1 MQIEYIP
8 ISQLHPAPYNP
19 RTIDK
24 KEFSGLKKSLETF
37 GFVDPAIVNKRNNII
52 VGGHMRVQAWKQLG
66 NTTAPVV
73 FVDLDE
79 HEERKLNVILN
90 SQAISGQYDE
100 LKLAELLETFKV
112 DDDYDALRLGE
123 LEPADDSSTT
133 EEKGS
138 LNDKFLVPPF
148 SVLDTRQG
156 YWQDHKKKWL
166 ELGIESEKGRDD
178 ALLYGAAKGRTDIVS
193 QRIMQ
198 AGGGTSV
205 FDPVLCE
212 LMYKWFNKH
221 NGIIIDPFAGGSVCG
236 VVASKLN
243 MPYVGLEL
251 RKEQVDANVEQ
262 GDKLELAPM
271 PTWLPGDSAESLP
284 QLIEQDFKAD
294 MLFTCPPYAD
304 LEVYSNDPHDLSNM
318 PYPQFLKAYTDIITK
333 ACAVLRDDSF
343 AVIVVGEVRDKKGIY
358 YNFVGDTINA
368 FISAGLAYYNEI
380 ILVNSIG
387 SLPLRAG
394 KTFNSGRKI
403 GKVHQNVLVF
413 YKGNPKNIKNTFG
426 EVELPEETTEDVE
439 NNED

>member
-1 MQIEYIP
+1 MQIEQVP
-8 ISQLHPAPYNP
+8 ISQLNPAPYNP

-37 GFVDPAIVNKRNNII
+37 GFVDPAIVNKRNNTI
-52 VGGHMRVQAWKQLG
+52 VGGHMRIQAWKQLG

-73 FVDLDE
+73 FVDLDD
-79 HEERKLNVILN
+79 HDERKLNVVLN

-100 LKLAELLETFKV
+100 LKLAELLEAFKV

-123 LEPADDSSTT
+123 LEPADGSTTT

-166 ELGIESEKGRDD
+166 AMGIESEKGRDD

-212 LMYKWFNKH
+212 LMYKWFNKA
-221 NGIIIDPFAGGSVCG
+221 NGIVIDPFAGGSVRG
-236 VVASKLN
+236 VVASTLN

-262 GDKLELAPM
+262 AERMELTPM
-271 PTWLPGDSAESLP
+271 PTWLPGDSAESIP

-304 LEVYSNDPHDLSNM
+304 LEVYSDDPRDLSNM
-318 PYPQFLKAYTDIITK
+318 PYKDFLSAYTNIIVK
-333 ACAVLRDDSF
+333 ACMLLRDNSF
-343 AVIVVGEVRDKKGIY
+343 AVVVVGEVRDKKGIY

-368 FISAGLAYYNEI
+368 FITAGLAYYNEM

-413 YKGNPKNIKNTFG
+413 YKGNPKEIKNTFG
-426 EVELPEETTEDVE
+426 EVEMPELTEDVE
-439 NNED
+439 NPED